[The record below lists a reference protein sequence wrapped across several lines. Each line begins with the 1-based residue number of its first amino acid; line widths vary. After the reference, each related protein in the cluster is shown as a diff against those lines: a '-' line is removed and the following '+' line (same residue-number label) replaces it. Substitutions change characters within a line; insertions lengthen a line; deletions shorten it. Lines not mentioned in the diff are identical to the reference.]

1 MQPHDHREDELFM
14 QRALDLA
21 LLGQGYVSPN
31 PMVGCVIVHHG
42 KIIGEGW
49 HQKFGGPHAE
59 VEAINSVSDKSL
71 LPESVVYVNL
81 EPCSHYGKTPPC
93 ADLLVEQ
100 KVKKVVVANLDTNPL
115 VAGQGIKKLRAA
127 GVEVITGI
135 RDKEGR
141 SLNKRFFTA
150 IEKQRPYIVLKW
162 AETADGFMA
171 RENYDSMWI
180 SHELSRQLVHQW
192 RTQEDAVLVGTRTAM
207 HDNPQLNVRDWSG
220 RNPVRIVLDRFL
232 RLSDKLHLFDG
243 RQKTLCYNL
252 LIHEEHNNFSRVRVD
267 EADFLKNVLHDLH
280 HRKIQSVLVEGGA
293 TTLSLFLE
301 SGLWDEARIFIS
313 SKKFEKGI
321 VAPSLKG
328 TLAEQHDVQGDWLK
342 IVKP

>member
-1 MQPHDHREDELFM
+1 
-14 QRALDLA
+14 
-21 LLGQGYVSPN
+21 
-31 PMVGCVIVHHG
+31 
-42 KIIGEGW
+42 
-49 HQKFGGPHAE
+49 
-59 VEAINSVSDKSL
+59 
-71 LPESVVYVNL
+71 VYVNL

-100 KVKKVVVANLDTNPL
+100 KVKKVVVANLDTNPR

-135 RDKEGR
+135 RDKEGQ

-150 IEKQRPYIVLKW
+150 IEKQRPYILLKW

-171 RENYDSMWI
+171 RENYDSKWI

-243 RQKTLCYNL
+243 RQKTLCYNVL
-252 LIHEEHNNFSRVRVD
+252 
-267 EADFLKNVLHDLH
+267 APQPFLCSWNPDCGTRPEYLYLPRNL
-280 HRKIQSVLVEGGA
+280 RKE
-293 TTLSLFLE
+293 
-301 SGLWDEARIFIS
+301 
-313 SKKFEKGI
+313 
-321 VAPSLKG
+321 
-328 TLAEQHDVQGDWLK
+328 
-342 IVKP
+342 